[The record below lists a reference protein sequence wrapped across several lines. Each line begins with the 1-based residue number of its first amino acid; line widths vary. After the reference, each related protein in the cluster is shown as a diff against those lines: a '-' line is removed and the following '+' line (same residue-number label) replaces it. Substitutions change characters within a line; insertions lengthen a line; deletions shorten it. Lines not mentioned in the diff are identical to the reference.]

1 MRRPPLTPP
10 VLAPLAPL
18 VALLFAACASAPDP
32 APTDAVG
39 GAPGVAAAAPAV
51 ERPLSELA
59 SQRVVV
65 VPVQRLR
72 AGDSLGF
79 AAAAGD
85 PAAYLRALDDEIT
98 FALRERGLAGRWIM
112 PGDAVRMARRNPT
125 FGIDAHV
132 LAAEEMRAGVRRGD
146 PPDIPAA
153 LAQQLRTL
161 VALGGEGT
169 RLALVPGELR
179 FAGAPGAARA
189 VLHVVLVDT
198 RRAQV
203 AWEGDVF
210 SDAAERFSPA
220 LLASVAGN
228 LANLISAP

>member
-1 MRRPPLTPP
+1 MRRSPLT
-10 VLAPLAPL
+10 PL
-18 VALLFAACASAPDP
+18 VALLLGACATAPDP
-32 APTDAVG
+32 APGDSAVG
-39 GAPGVAAAAPAV
+39 GATEAPAPAIA
-51 ERPLSELA
+51 RPLADLA
-59 SQRVVV
+59 AQRVVV
-65 VPVQRLR
+65 VPAQYLR

-85 PAAYLRALDDEIT
+85 PAAYLRALDDEIG
-98 FALRERGLAGRWIM
+98 FALRERGLAGRWIL
-112 PGDAVRMARRNPT
+112 PADAARMAKRNPT
-125 FGIDAHV
+125 FGIDAYA
-132 LAAEEMRAGVRRGD
+132 LDAGQMRAGVRRGD
-146 PPDIPAA
+146 PPDIPVA

-179 FAGAPGAARA
+179 FGGAPGAGRA

-203 AWEGDVF
+203 AWEGDVYG
-210 SDAAERFSPA
+210 DPVDRFSPA

>member
-1 MRRPPLTPP
+1 MRRSPL
-10 VLAPLAPL
+10 LPL
-18 VALLFAACASAPDP
+18 VALLLAACASNP
-32 APTDAVG
+32 APAPAGGAIGGAATDA
-39 GAPGVAAAAPAV
+39 PAQAG
-51 ERPLSELA
+51 RPLADLA

-65 VPVQRLR
+65 VPAQLLR

-85 PAAYLRALDDEIT
+85 RSAYLRALDEEIT

-112 PGDAVRMARRNPT
+112 PAEAARLARRNPT
-125 FGIDAHV
+125 FGVDAHA
-132 LAAEEMRAGVRRGD
+132 LAAEEMRAGVRRRD
-146 PPDIPAA
+146 PPDIPVA
-153 LAQQLRTL
+153 LATQLRAL
-161 VALGGEGT
+161 VALGGEGS

-179 FAGAPGAARA
+179 FTGVPGAGRA

-203 AWEGDVF
+203 AWEGDVY
-210 SDAAERFSPA
+210 SDPVERFSPA

>member
-1 MRRPPLTPP
+1 MRRSPL
-10 VLAPLAPL
+10 LPL
-18 VALLFAACASAPDP
+18 VVLLLGACASNPGSASG
-32 APTDAVG
+32 AGAIADAG
-39 GAPGVAAAAPAV
+39 GASEAAAAAD
-51 ERPLSELA
+51 RPLADLA

-65 VPVQRLR
+65 VPAQRLR

-85 PAAYLRALDDEIT
+85 ASAYLRALDDEIT

-112 PGDAVRMARRNPT
+112 PADAARAARRNPT
-125 FGIDAHV
+125 FGIDAYA
-132 LAAEEMRAGVRRGD
+132 LAADEMRAGVRRRD
-146 PPDIPAA
+146 PPEIPVA
-153 LAQQLRTL
+153 LAAQLRGL

-179 FAGAPGAARA
+179 FAGTAGAGRA

-203 AWEGDVF
+203 AWEGDVS
-210 SDAAERFSPA
+210 SDPVERFSPA